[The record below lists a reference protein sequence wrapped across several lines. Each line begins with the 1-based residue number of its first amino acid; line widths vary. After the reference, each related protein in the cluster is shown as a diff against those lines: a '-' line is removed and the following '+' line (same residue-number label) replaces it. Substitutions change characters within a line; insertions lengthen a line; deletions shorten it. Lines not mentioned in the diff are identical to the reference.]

1 MGSAPHGS
9 GRSAAELRISG
20 LGEML
25 RARRRQRRLS
35 LRDLADQTGVSFNT
49 LSRVERGHVPDL
61 RNLRRIADWLEVP
74 VEMFIGPAGG
84 TSTPEVIAR
93 HLTSDQRLSPQAAT
107 KIAELVEDMYH
118 QLVSEQ
124 PTVAVH
130 LRSAKTFTPAA
141 GAALAEILREMQA
154 ALTDPATE

>member
-1 MGSAPHGS
+1 VT
-9 GRSAAELRISG
+9 ELSISR

-25 RARRRQRRLS
+25 RTTRRQKRLS

-61 RNLRRIADWLEVP
+61 RNLRRITDWLEVP
-74 VEMFIGPAGG
+74 LDTFIESTEG

-93 HLTSDQRLSPQAAT
+93 HLTSDQRLSPGAAT
-107 KIAELVEDMYH
+107 RIAQLVEDMYH
-118 QLVSEQ
+118 QLVREQ
-124 PTVAVH
+124 PTLAVH

-141 GAALAEILREMQA
+141 GAALADILREMQA
-154 ALTDPATE
+154 NLTDEVAR